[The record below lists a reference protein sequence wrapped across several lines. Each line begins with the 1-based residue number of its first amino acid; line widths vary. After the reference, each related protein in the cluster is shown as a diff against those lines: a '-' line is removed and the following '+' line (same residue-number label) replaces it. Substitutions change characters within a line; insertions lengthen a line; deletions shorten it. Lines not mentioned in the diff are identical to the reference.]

1 MRAFDSKVQQS
12 CSSWSTMR
20 GWPFRAPAC
29 NEQGWQDSYA
39 CTTSVLHRFPRG
51 PILAEVRGGSRESG
65 AFVFL
70 GDSVPAWVKTF
81 PAIYVGEF
89 SIYKGP
95 AGRRVEM
102 EVLIVSLW
110 VRPSNCAMK

>member
-51 PILAEVRGGSRESG
+51 PILAEIRGGSRESG
-65 AFVFL
+65 EFVFL
-70 GDSVPAWVKTF
+70 GDSVAAWLR
-81 PAIYVGEF
+81 IYPPITLRGF
-89 SIYKGP
+89 SIYHGP
-95 AGRRVEM
+95 PRRRIER
-102 EVLIVSLW
+102 EREFSQLG
-110 VRPSNCAMK
+110 VRPSMWGI